1 MQTLDAK
8 RIVLF
13 DGVCNLC
20 NGVVQF
26 VLKHDKRD
34 TFHFA
39 TLQSEA
45 GQNLLRRH
53 GLPTETFDSFVL
65 VQNDQAW
72 ERSDAAL
79 QVVRHLG
86 APWRWLFVF
95 VILPKRLRDTL
106 YNFVARHR
114 YRWFGKKKA
123 CLLPGP
129 DIAHRFLP

>member
-95 VILPKRLRDTL
+95 VILPKRLRDAL